1 MREKETGSTARRLPG
16 PAGCRLGDGRAI
28 SRRLLRIVS
37 GLAEN
42 TNSII
47 GDGPSGPETANG
59 CPVLRERRNLCR
71 EAHVRAAGSGI
82 CVLRAP
88 PKRASGELRFLLTKD
103 LHGSRQSGNWAG
115 LGTGSRLV
123 SADPP
128 PLSRALNFR
137 VPARVGD
144 HRGCIAPLMLVAGR
158 IRLCRMVHFSDR
170 LSRNRRPPG
179 RRRWRRPIRAYW

>member
-1 MREKETGSTARRLPG
+1 MDVWFCEAGTTAERHT
-16 PAGCRLGDGRAI
+16 CELG
-28 SRRLLRIVS
+28 
-37 GLAEN
+37 
-42 TNSII
+42 
-47 GDGPSGPETANG
+47 
-59 CPVLRERRNLCR
+59 NLQLF
-71 EAHVRAAGSGI
+71 
-82 CVLRAP
+82 LRAP
-88 PKRASGELRFLLTKD
+88 LTRASGVLCFLLTKD